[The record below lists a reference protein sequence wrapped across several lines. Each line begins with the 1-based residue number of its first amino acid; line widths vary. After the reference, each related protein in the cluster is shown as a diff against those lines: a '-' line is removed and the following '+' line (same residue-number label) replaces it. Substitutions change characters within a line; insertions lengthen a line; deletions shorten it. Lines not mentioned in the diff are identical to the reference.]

1 MLVALTDPRDV
12 YEPAGAAPEV
22 GQETKGI
29 KKFFENP
36 LTKKVGGGIIWHIE
50 NR

>member
-1 MLVALTDPRDV
+1 MLFALTDPRDV
-12 YEPAGAAPEV
+12 YEPAGAVPGERQ
-22 GQETKGI
+22 GIKWI